1 MKDLQREILSQV
13 AAGTISAEEGA
24 ARLEALEP
32 AASPQ
37 AEAATPPGAAAAPAV
52 VAAPAPQVTR
62 VRVTSRFG
70 NAEII
75 GDPSIASAVAEGPH
89 KARQDGDTM
98 VIDQSLLSD
107 DTTFEFNRPYARV
120 SIPGLVSNRNL
131 VVRVNPALALHS
143 TVQAGNVRI
152 QGVTGPITTD
162 VQAGNCLVD
171 GFASPVN
178 LSVAAGNLDAKGR
191 LDGGVSSVKCQMGEV
206 KLTLDPSSS
215 VRILAHATMGDV
227 SIRGTKDQVV
237 GGGAGT
243 LNISCTMGDVK
254 VSVG

>member
-32 AASPQ
+32 APSTTAS
-37 AEAATPPGAAAAPAV
+37 ATEMPPPAPARSV
-52 VAAPAPQVTR
+52 SR

-75 GDPSIASAVAEGPH
+75 GDPSIAAAVAEGPH

-98 VIDQSLLSD
+98 VIDQSLLAD

-120 SIPGLVSNRNL
+120 SIPGFQFNRNL
-131 VVRVNPALALHS
+131 VVRMNPALALES
-143 TVQAGNVRI
+143 AVQAGNVRI
-152 QGVTGPITTD
+152 QGVKGPITSE

-171 GFASPVN
+171 GFVGPVN
-178 LSVAAGNLDAKGR
+178 LSVAAGNLDANGR
-191 LDGGVSSVKCQMGEV
+191 LDGGTSSIKCQMGEV
-206 KLTLDPSSS
+206 KVNLDKTSN
-215 VRILAHATMGDV
+215 VRITAHTTMGQVEVDGV
-227 SIRGTKDQVV
+227 EGQVV
-237 GGGAGT
+237 GTGAGI
-243 LNISCTMGDVK
+243 LEIRCTMGDVK